1 MIGHSVVAE
10 APMDEHDVVIVGAR
24 CAGSPLATMLAKA
37 GVDVCVL
44 DQARFPSDTLST
56 HVIQSHG
63 VGILDRLG
71 IRDTLIGL
79 GAVEIV
85 RFSLINDD
93 VRIDGG
99 AQADDIPALC
109 MRRVTLD
116 DALVKAAESAGA
128 EVRTRTKVTGVL
140 HDDGRV
146 VGVETADG
154 PIRAR
159 LVVGA
164 DGMRSSVA
172 EWVGSQ
178 EYHVVPGGRLIAVGY
193 FEGVT
198 NTEGHL
204 RIGRVGDNAFLA
216 SPTDGGLYMAG
227 VGTSL
232 SNSAEF
238 TTDREASFNRGLAAW
253 PELADLVAG
262 STRVGPMRMITE
274 WHSFFREAAGPGWA
288 LLGDAGHFKDFT
300 PGQGISDA
308 LRQADHLTPAIVA
321 GLDGDLDAELQ
332 RWWAWRDDD
341 AWDMYWFASDMGSP
355 GGSTPLETRV
365 LRNVSKRPDGARE
378 LLRVFDHE
386 IPPSELFTDP
396 RLILAS
402 LQALADRPSQFGSTF
417 REIVTSAREQRRRE
431 RIRPPSTE
439 PLRLPA
445 TAGAV

>member
-1 MIGHSVVAE
+1 MN
-10 APMDEHDVVIVGAR
+10 EHDVVIVGAR
-24 CAGSPLATMLAKA
+24 CAGSPLATMLATA
-37 GVDVCVL
+37 GVDVCVV

-56 HVIQSHG
+56 HVIQPHG

-71 IRDTLIGL
+71 IRDTLLEL
-79 GAVEIV
+79 GAAEIL

-93 VRIDGG
+93 VRIEGDAEPG
-99 AQADDIPALC
+99 DIPGLC

-116 DALVKAAESAGA
+116 EVLVNAAEAAGA

-140 HDDGRV
+140 HEKGRV

-164 DGMRSSVA
+164 DGMRSDVA

-216 SPTDGGLYMAG
+216 CPADGGLYMAG

-232 SNSAEF
+232 SNSADF
-238 TTDREASFNRGLAAW
+238 TADREASFNRGLAAW

-308 LRQADHLTPAIVA
+308 LRQADHLTPTIVA
-321 GLDGDLDAELQ
+321 GLESGLDTELDSGLQ
-332 RWWAWRDDD
+332 HWWAWRDDD
-341 AWDMYWFASDMGSP
+341 AWDMYWFASDIGSP

-365 LRNVSKRPDGARE
+365 LRNVSKRPDGAGE
-378 LLRVFDHE
+378 LLKVFDHE
-386 IPPSELFTDP
+386 IPPSELFTIP

-402 LQALADRPSQFGSTF
+402 LQALADRPRQFGSTF
-417 REIVTSAREQRRRE
+417 REIVTSAREQRRRD
-431 RIRPPSTE
+431 RIRPPRTE
-439 PLRLPA
+439 PRRLPA
-445 TAGAV
+445 TVDAV